1 MCHRN
6 RLNNIIKTGEEI
18 LLKHICTK
26 DNIRTKSSVCPV
38 CGDRTELEKS
48 DIYWCENCKV
58 PLYDKTCECC
68 GSKGRRITTDIRPVF
83 PEESLLLE
91 ILLDK
96 EIGTYDNSSVW
107 NCAGNKYLIDGER
120 IKFSIK
126 DLKEKDADKVR
137 EQYEKFADAISY
149 DSFNQYMDKF
159 VSANKSRYEY
169 IVKEA
174 VDYIKESTKNYTSKD
189 MFVSF
194 SGGKDSTVTSSLV
207 MRALSEP
214 KVLHIFGDTTLEFP
228 ETIEYVKRFKKENP
242 YTPVVSSKNKD
253 KDFQELCKLVG
264 PPSTVMRWCCTIF
277 KTGSIQR
284 KIKSLFRNKDK
295 IITFYG
301 IRRSESASRNKYER
315 ETEGA
320 KITKQIT
327 ISPIIDWMDFD
338 IWLYLLT
345 TKIDFNRAYRL
356 GYARV
361 GCWCCPN
368 NSGWSEFLS
377 KIHMPLQSKQFRKLL
392 IDFAKGI
399 GKPDPEVYVDEG
411 KWKARQGGN
420 GVEYAKKTAV
430 EFTPCALEENAFNY
444 QLQRPITEELYEL
457 FKPFGYLNFQLG
469 NKRLG
474 EVYVLRKNGNM
485 VLKLQGRI
493 GSNNLKVTILD
504 HKIDGAKNINAA
516 EDKIKCQLTKYQM
529 CMGCR
534 ACESICKHNAI
545 LIKEDK
551 EGNLSYSILDDKCV
565 RCAECVNHYTAGCYM
580 RKVLVTKKG

>member
-18 LLKHICTK
+18 LLKYICTK

-83 PEESLLLE
+83 PEERLLLE

-120 IKFSIK
+120 IKFSVK

-159 VSANKSRYEY
+159 VFANKSRYEY

-174 VDYIKESTKNYTSKD
+174 VDYIKESTKNYTTKD

-214 KVLHIFGDTTLEFP
+214 KVLHIFGNTTLEFP

-264 PPSTVMRWCCTIF
+264 PPSRVMRWCCTIF

-345 TKIDFNRAYRL
+345 TKTDFNRAYRL

-377 KIHMPLQSKQFRKLL
+377 KIHMPLQSEQFRNLL

>member
-18 LLKHICTK
+18 LLKYICTK

-83 PEESLLLE
+83 PEERLLLE

-120 IKFSIK
+120 IKFSVK

-159 VSANKSRYEY
+159 VFANKSRYEY

-174 VDYIKESTKNYTSKD
+174 VDYIKESTKNYTTKD

-214 KVLHIFGDTTLEFP
+214 KVLHIFGNTTLEFP

-264 PPSTVMRWCCTIF
+264 PPSRVMRWCCTIF

-345 TKIDFNRAYRL
+345 TKTDFNRAYRL

-392 IDFAKGI
+392 IDFAKSI

>member
-18 LLKHICTK
+18 LLKYICTK

-38 CGDRTELEKS
+38 CEERTELEKS

-83 PEESLLLE
+83 PEERLLLE

-96 EIGTYDNSSVW
+96 EIGTYNNSSVW
-107 NCAGNKYLIDGER
+107 NCAGNKYLVDGER
-120 IKFSIK
+120 IKFSVK

-159 VSANKSRYEY
+159 VFANKSRYEY

-174 VDYIKESTKNYTSKD
+174 VDYIKESTKNYTTKD

-264 PPSTVMRWCCTIF
+264 PPSRVMRWCCTIF

-345 TKIDFNRAYRL
+345 TKTDFNRAYRL

-377 KIHMPLQSKQFRKLL
+377 KIHMPLQSEQFRNLL

-493 GSNNLKVTILD
+493 GNNNLKVTILD

-545 LIKEDK
+545 SIKEDK

>member
-1 MCHRN
+1 M
-6 RLNNIIKTGEEI
+6 
-18 LLKHICTK
+18 LKYICTK

-83 PEESLLLE
+83 PEERLLLE

-120 IKFSIK
+120 IKFSVK

-159 VSANKSRYEY
+159 VFANKSRYEY

-174 VDYIKESTKNYTSKD
+174 VDYIKESTENYTTKD

-214 KVLHIFGDTTLEFP
+214 KVLHIFGNTTLEFP

-264 PPSTVMRWCCTIF
+264 PPSRVMRWCCTIF

-345 TKIDFNRAYRL
+345 TKTDFNRAYRL

-377 KIHMPLQSKQFRKLL
+377 KIHMPLQSEQFRNLL

>member
-18 LLKHICTK
+18 LLKYICTK

-83 PEESLLLE
+83 PEERLLLE

-120 IKFSIK
+120 IKFSVK

-159 VSANKSRYEY
+159 VFANKSRYEY

-174 VDYIKESTKNYTSKD
+174 VDYIKESTENYTTKD

-264 PPSTVMRWCCTIF
+264 PPSRVMIWCCTIF

-345 TKIDFNRAYRL
+345 TKTDFNRAYRL

-377 KIHMPLQSKQFRKLL
+377 KIHMPLQSEQFRNLL

-474 EVYVLRKNGNM
+474 EVYVLRKDGNM

>member
-1 MCHRN
+1 M
-6 RLNNIIKTGEEI
+6 
-18 LLKHICTK
+18 LKYICTK

-83 PEESLLLE
+83 PEERLLLE

-120 IKFSIK
+120 IKFSVK

-159 VSANKSRYEY
+159 VFANKSRYEY

-174 VDYIKESTKNYTSKD
+174 VDYIKESTKNYTTKD

-214 KVLHIFGDTTLEFP
+214 KVLHIFGNTTLEFP

-264 PPSTVMRWCCTIF
+264 PPSRVMRWCCTIF

-345 TKIDFNRAYRL
+345 TKTDFNRAYRL

-392 IDFAKGI
+392 IDFAKSI